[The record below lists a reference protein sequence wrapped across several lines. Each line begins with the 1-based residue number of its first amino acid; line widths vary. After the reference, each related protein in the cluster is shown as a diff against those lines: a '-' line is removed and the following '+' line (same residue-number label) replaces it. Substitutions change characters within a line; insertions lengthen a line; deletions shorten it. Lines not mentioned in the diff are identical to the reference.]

1 MKKIFSSLFISMIL
15 LTNMSL
21 FSQMR
26 VGGGGGKKGF
36 SQSQRPNGQSSNNL
50 SIDKM
55 THLKSFDASKVIK
68 ALKVKTDAK
77 KLTIIYGLETYN
89 NKLIEIKAFNRDN
102 LNAAKAFL
110 KSKIMESKN
119 VGDPFIMKEARIKLK
134 KLLAPINKKVSQ
146 QKRLLNQ
153 TFKKE
158 LTEKEYGKWL
168 KYLKNR
174 RNRQKV
180 G

>member
-1 MKKIFSSLFISMIL
+1 
-15 LTNMSL
+15 MSL

-26 VGGGGGKKGF
+26 GGGGGGNKSF

-77 KLTIIYGLETYN
+77 KLTIIYALETYN
-89 NKLIEIKAFNRDN
+89 NKLIEIKAFNNDI
-102 LNAAKAFL
+102 LIAAKKML
-110 KSKIMESKN
+110 KSKMAEFKN
-119 VGDPFIMKEARIKLK
+119 IGDPFIMKEARVKLK

-146 QKRLLNQ
+146 KKRLLNQ

-168 KYLKNR
+168 KYLKNKNYKKLNQTQKNGHSKNGR
-174 RNRQKV
+174 RSR
-180 G
+180 